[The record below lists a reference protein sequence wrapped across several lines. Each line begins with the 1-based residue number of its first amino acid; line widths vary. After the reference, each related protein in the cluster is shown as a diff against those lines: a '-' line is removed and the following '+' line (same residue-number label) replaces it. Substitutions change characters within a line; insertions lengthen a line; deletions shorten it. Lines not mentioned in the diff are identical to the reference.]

1 MEANPLIACPQ
12 ATPPIYSSVLA
23 SLRQQADAQYKRFH
37 LGLVP
42 GLPPDSLLGVRMP
55 LLRKEAR
62 RILQEAPE
70 EFLAAA
76 FAAADPPYEIR
87 MLQGLVIAKLPCPLS
102 RRLELCLDFLP
113 QVDNW
118 AVCDSFCG
126 AMTCA
131 KKEPAQVLSFL
142 RPLLASPHTY
152 HVRFACVMLLHY
164 YMDDAHIQ
172 ETLALY
178 DGVRHPDYY
187 VKMAVA
193 WGISQ
198 GLTVQWDA
206 TLAYLAGPGC
216 HLDGATYRKALQKG
230 QESYRIPP
238 DRKQVLRAMRQGLP
252 GKASPLPERR

>member
-1 MEANPLIACPQ
+1 MEVKS
-12 ATPPIYSSVLA
+12 PIPELSGSIYARVLDA
-23 SLRQQADAQYKRFH
+23 LQQQGDPQYKRFH

-42 GLPPDSLLGVRMP
+42 GLPPDSLIGVRMP

-62 RILQEAPE
+62 RILQEAPA
-70 EFLAAA
+70 EFLIAA
-76 FAAADPPYEIR
+76 FAAADAPYEIR
-87 MLQGLVIAKLPCPLS
+87 MLQGLVIAKLPCPLP
-102 RRLELCLDFLP
+102 RRLDWCLAFLS

-118 AVCDSFCG
+118 AVCDSFCSS
-126 AMTCA
+126 MTCA
-131 KKEPAQVLSFL
+131 KKEPAQVLAFL
-142 RPLLASPHTY
+142 RPLLSSPHTY

-193 WGISQ
+193 WGVSQ

-206 TLAYLAGPGC
+206 TMDYLAGPGC
-216 HLDGATYRKALQKG
+216 HLDEETYRKALQKG
-230 QESYRIPP
+230 LDSYRIPP
-238 DRKQVLRAMRQGLP
+238 ARKQILRAMRSSLP
-252 GKASPLPERR
+252 GGCKPAPASR